1 MKTLRPTTRG
11 ASPGGR
17 WPETMTDTRDMS
29 NRPGTVRT
37 AAAKVAPDA
46 PSSPAWGKI
55 ECDEAE
61 FAVCCFALCDWHTY
75 DIAGGQI
82 HIRAQA

>member
-1 MKTLRPTTRG
+1 
-11 ASPGGR
+11 
-17 WPETMTDTRDMS
+17 MTDTRDMS
-29 NRPGTVRT
+29 NRPGAVRT
-37 AAAKVAPDA
+37 AAKAAPDDA
-46 PSSPAWGKI
+46 AGGAWGKV

-75 DIAGGQI
+75 EIAGGEI